1 MLTFRSFLDL
11 VEIRTKV
18 ASMLPFALGTA
29 YALLRFGEFRALN
42 ALLMLL
48 SLLSFD
54 LVVTAMNN
62 YYDYRKAV
70 RTHGYGYEEHN
81 AIVKHGLKEWG
92 VVSTIALLFATAVT
106 SGILLVGQAGALVLL
121 LGFLSFGVGILYS
134 FGPIPISRMPL
145 GELFSGLFMGFVI
158 TFVSVYI
165 QAGPEQIATLAY
177 ADGWFE
183 LHLNALEALLVL
195 LISVPAVASI
205 ANIMLANNVCDLE
218 EDIENSRYT
227 LPVYI
232 GRPGA
237 LKLFAF
243 IYYASYLDVFV
254 LLWLGVNPLLLLPIL
269 ATLIPLRRNIRAFT
283 SDPSKRR
290 TFVLAVKN
298 FVLLTGARVVVIAVA
313 AGLGIVF
320 GG

>member
-1 MLTFRSFLDL
+1 MPTFRSFLDL

-18 ASMLPFALGTA
+18 ASMLPFALGTG
-29 YALLRFGEFRALN
+29 YALLRFGRFDLLH

-81 AIVKHGLKEWG
+81 AIVKHGLKEWM
-92 VVSTIALLFATAVT
+92 VVATIVLLFATAVT
-106 SGILLVGQAGALVLL
+106 AGILLVSESGLLVLL

-158 TFVSVYI
+158 TFVAVYI
-165 QAGPEQIATLAY
+165 QAPPDVVASLDYAGGWFDLHVNGPE
-177 ADGWFE
+177 
-183 LHLNALEALLVL
+183 VL
-195 LISVPAVASI
+195 LILLVSIPAVASI
-205 ANIMLANNVCDLE
+205 ANIMLANNVCDME
-218 EDIENSRYT
+218 EDVENSRYT

-237 LKLFAF
+237 LKLFAAV
-243 IYYASYLDVFV
+243 YYLSYLDVFV
-254 LLWLGVNPLLLLPIL
+254 LLWLGVHPLLILPIL
-269 ATLIPLRRNIRAFT
+269 ATLIPLRKNIRAFAQ
-283 SDPSKRR
+283 DPSKRR

-298 FVLLTGARVVVIAVA
+298 FVMLTGVRVLAIAA
-313 AGLGIVF
+313 AAWILY
-320 GG
+320 

>member
-1 MLTFRSFLDL
+1 MPTFRSFLDL

-18 ASMLPFALGTA
+18 ASMLPFALGTV
-29 YALLRFGEFRALN
+29 YALLRFGEFRPLH
-42 ALLMLL
+42 ALLMLV

-81 AIVKHGLKEWG
+81 AIVKHGLKEWI
-92 VVSTIALLFATAVT
+92 VVLIIVLLFATAVT
-106 SGILLVGQAGALVLL
+106 AGILLVFETGPLVLL

-158 TFVSVYI
+158 TFVATYI
-165 QAGPEQIATLAY
+165 QVPTDTVASLKY
-177 ADGWFE
+177 AEGWFD
-183 LHLNALEALLVL
+183 LHVNGLEVL
-195 LISVPAVASI
+195 LILLVSVPAVASI
-205 ANIMLANNVCDLE
+205 ANIMLANNISDME
-218 EDIENSRYT
+218 EDVENSRYT

-237 LKLFAF
+237 LKLFAA
-243 IYYASYLDVFV
+243 IYYVSYLDMFV
-254 LLWLGVNPLLLLPIL
+254 LLGLGVHPLLLLPIL
-269 ATLIPLRRNIRAFT
+269 ATLIPLRKNIRAF
-283 SDPSKRR
+283 SEDPSKRR

-298 FVLLTGARVVVIAVA
+298 FVLLTGVRVIVIAVA
-313 AGLGIVF
+313 ALLAY
-320 GG
+320 

>member
-81 AIVKHGLKEWG
+81 AIVKHGLKEWV

-165 QAGPEQIATLAY
+165 QAGPGTIASLAY

-183 LHLNALEALLVL
+183 LHLNAFEALLVL

-232 GRPGA
+232 GRPRA

-243 IYYASYLDVFV
+243 IYYVSYLDVFV

-298 FVLLTGARVVVIAVA
+298 FVLLTGTRVVVIAVA

>member
-18 ASMLPFALGTA
+18 ASMLPFALGTV
-29 YALLRFGEFRALN
+29 YALLRFGEFQALH
-42 ALLMLL
+42 ALLMFA

-62 YYDYRKAV
+62 YYDYRKAA

-81 AIVKHGLKEWG
+81 AIVKHSIKEW
-92 VVSTIALLFATAVT
+92 VVLTTIIALFATAVT
-106 SGILLVGQAGALVLL
+106 TGILLVSHTGLLVLL

-158 TFVSVYI
+158 TFVSAYI
-165 QAGPEQIATLAY
+165 QVSPDTIATLDY
-177 ADGWFE
+177 AHGWVD
-183 LHLNALEALLVL
+183 LHVRVLEVL
-195 LISVPAVASI
+195 LILLVSIPAVASI
-205 ANIMLANNVCDLE
+205 ANIMLANNICDME
-218 EDIENSRYT
+218 EDVENSRYT

-237 LKLFAF
+237 LKLFAA
-243 IYYASYLDVFV
+243 IYYISYLDVLV
-254 LLWLGVNPLLLLPIL
+254 LLWLDVHPLLIVPIL
-269 ATLIPLRRNIRAFT
+269 ATLIPVRKNIRAFAQ
-283 SDPSKRR
+283 DPSKRR

-298 FVLLTGARVVVIAVA
+298 FVLLTGVRVLVIAA
-313 AGLGIVF
+313 AAWILYGM
-320 GG
+320 

>member
-18 ASMLPFALGTA
+18 ASMLPFALGTG
-29 YALLRFGEFRALN
+29 YALLRFGEFRPFN

-70 RTHGYGYEEHN
+70 RTQGYGYEEHN
-81 AIVKHGLKEWG
+81 AIVKHKLKEWI
-92 VVSTIALLFATAVT
+92 VVLTIAVLFATAVT
-106 SGILLVGQAGALVLL
+106 AGILLVFEAGALVLL

-158 TFVSVYI
+158 TFVSTYI
-165 QAGPEQIATLAY
+165 QVGPEQIASLTY

-183 LHLNALEALLVL
+183 LHVNALEALLVL
-195 LISVPAVASI
+195 LVSVPAVASI
-205 ANIMLANNVCDLE
+205 ANIMLANNICDME
-218 EDIENSRYT
+218 EDVENSRYT

-232 GRPGA
+232 GRPRA
-237 LKLFAF
+237 LRLFAW
-243 IYYASYLDVFV
+243 IYYVSYLDLLV
-254 LLWLGVNPLLLLPIL
+254 LLWLGVHPLLLLPAL
-269 ATLIPLRRNIRAFT
+269 ATLIPLRRNIRAFA
-283 SDPSKRR
+283 SNPSKRR

-298 FVLLTGARVVVIAVA
+298 FVLLTGVRVLVIAAA
-313 AGLGIVF
+313 AGLNAWLG
-320 GG
+320 

>member
-1 MLTFRSFLDL
+1 MTFRSFLDL

-29 YALLRFGEFRALN
+29 YALLRFGEFHAIH

-48 SLLSFD
+48 SLLAFD

-81 AIVKHGLKEWG
+81 AIVKHGLKDG
-92 VVSTIALLFATAVT
+92 VVVLTMALLFVTAVT
-106 SGILLVGQAGALVLL
+106 AGILLVLQVGLLVLFV
-121 LGFLSFGVGILYS
+121 GFLSFGVGILYS

-158 TFVSVYI
+158 TFVSAYI
-165 QAGPEQIATLAY
+165 QVGPERIASLTY
-177 ADGWFE
+177 ADGWFN
-183 LHLNALEALLVL
+183 LHVSALEVLLVL
-195 LISVPAVASI
+195 GISIPAVASI
-205 ANIMLANNVCDLE
+205 ANIMLANNICDME
-218 EDIENSRYT
+218 EDVENSRYT

-232 GRPGA
+232 GRHGA
-237 LKLFAF
+237 LKLFAW
-243 IYYASYLDVFV
+243 IYYASYLDLLI
-254 LLWLGVNPLLLLPIL
+254 LLWLDVHPLLLLPIVL
-269 ATLIPLRRNIRAFT
+269 TVIPLRRNVRAFT

-290 TFVLAVKN
+290 TFALAVKN
-298 FVLLTGARVVVIAVA
+298 FVQLTGVRVLVLAAA
-313 AGLGIVF
+313 AGLNAWLG
-320 GG
+320 